1 MAGLRGT
8 GPAGPARSAAAAGHG
23 IVNEPDDI
31 VANERQELPG
41 GDLHGPAR

>member
-1 MAGLRGT
+1 MDRLHAT